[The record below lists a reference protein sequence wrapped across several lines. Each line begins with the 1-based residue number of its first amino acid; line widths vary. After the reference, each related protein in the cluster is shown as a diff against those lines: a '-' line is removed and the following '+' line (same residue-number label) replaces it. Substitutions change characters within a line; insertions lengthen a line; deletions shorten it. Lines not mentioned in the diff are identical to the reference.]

1 MAIDA
6 TKREKELIDKFL
18 KETTLFIGPEPS
30 LMQNHKLEPITE
42 REIEAINKVSD
53 PSVISVAR
61 SKMQAG
67 ANEAFEML
75 EQIGAAPGAKWGDL
89 VCGIFTASGDL
100 SIVSSGGVLIF
111 SGCTQYGVKYIVQNW
126 LNDPEVGVE
135 PGDIFYYN
143 DARYGGVH
151 NTDQNL
157 ILPVFENGELIAWI
171 VTVVHEGENGA
182 IEPGGMP
189 SAAEQVYDQGL
200 AISPIR
206 VGKNYKFYKDL
217 VTYFQNSVREPKLM
231 VVDMKAK
238 LYAALRIQQRI
249 QETIQEYGVDAV
261 IAVLRKTLDD
271 TVEEVQRRLRQWPDG
286 KVRMMGIA
294 DSTLRE
300 NLLIKVNLELT
311 KKDGE
316 LTLDFRGSSPEFAN
330 RPNNSV
336 TSAMKGMLA
345 QLFLSFVWPDLPR
358 NQAVLAPMKF
368 IIDDHSIYNASFDV
382 PNSQSMMTFFPAF
395 TVTQAA
401 LAKFLYNSP
410 EKTTKLI
417 APWYNMIRT
426 IIYGG
431 VTQHGEVVGNLCAD
445 LNGMSGGARDGL
457 DGEHSIAPIF
467 APMAEQGEQELIE
480 EEVPI
485 IQLSRRIMKDNQG
498 FGKYRGGQ
506 GYQMIVT
513 QKGSDYFGFMTT
525 TIGSKFPST
534 YGIFG
539 GYACPTYPLAKIK
552 GINVFEILKETP
564 EKMVYTFEELLNN
577 RPFENAAYSTHH
589 GGLQFELVQEGE
601 LYLITQGAGGG
612 YGDVLDRDPELV
624 IKDVEENLISV
635 ETANRIYKVFFD
647 PETLVLDVDKTESAR
662 KEERENRKKRGV
674 PYREFVKNWTTD
686 APPEGIPFYG
696 SWKEKDII
704 YAGSPTNI
712 MKEGNLSAVWLPNPK
727 DVRIEELE
735 KELAALRQ
743 AKQDVNG

>member
-1 MAIDA
+1 MAIDVN
-6 TKREKELIDKFL
+6 KREQELVEKFL
-18 KETTLFIGPEPS
+18 KKTTLFLGPTPE
-30 LMQNHKLEPITE
+30 LMQDHTLAPITE
-42 REIEAINKVSD
+42 REVEAIRKVNN
-53 PSVISVAR
+53 PSVLSVAR

-67 ANEAFEML
+67 TNEAFEML

-89 VCGIFTASGDL
+89 VCGIFTAKGDL

-111 SGCTQYGVKYIVQNW
+111 AGCTQYGVKYIVQNW
-126 LNDPEVGVE
+126 LNDPEVGVK

-157 ILPVFENGELIAWI
+157 ILPVFHEGELIAWI

-200 AISPIR
+200 MISPIK
-206 VGKNYKFYKDL
+206 VGENYKFYKDL
-217 VTYFQNSVREPKLM
+217 VTYFQNSVREPKLQL
-231 VVDMKAK
+231 VDMKAK
-238 LYAALRIQQRI
+238 LHAALRIEQRI
-249 QETIQEYGVDAV
+249 KETIEEYGVDAV

-271 TVEEVQRRLRQWPDG
+271 TVEEVKRRISQWPDG

-311 KKDGE
+311 KKGDE

-368 IIDDHSIYNASFDV
+368 IIDEHSIYNASYDV
-382 PNSQSMMTFFPAF
+382 PNAQSMMTFFPAF

-401 LAKFLYNSP
+401 LAKFLYSSP
-410 EKTTKLI
+410 EKATKVL

-426 IIYGG
+426 CIYGG
-431 VTQHGEVVGNLCAD
+431 VTQHGETVGNLCAD
-445 LNGMSGGARDGL
+445 LNGMPGGAREGL
-457 DGEHSIAPIF
+457 DGEHAIAPIF

-485 IQLSRRIMKDNQG
+485 MQLSRRLMKDNQG

-506 GYQMIVT
+506 GYQMFIT
-513 QKGSDYFGFMTT
+513 QKDSDFFGFMST
-525 TIGSKFPST
+525 TIGSKYPST

-539 GYACPTYPLAKIK
+539 GYGCPTYPLCKIK
-552 GINVFEILKETP
+552 GVNIFEIMKNEP
-564 EKMVYTFEELLNN
+564 EKMVYTTEEIMNN
-577 RPFENAAYSTHH
+577 RPFENATYTTHH
-589 GGLQFELVQEGE
+589 FGMQFELAEEGE
-601 LYLITQGAGGG
+601 IYIYTQGAGGG
-612 YGDVLDRDPELV
+612 YGDVLDRDPKLV
-624 IKDVEENLISV
+624 IKDVEEDLISQ
-635 ETANRIYKVFFD
+635 ETANNIYKVFYD
-647 PETLVLDVDKTESAR
+647 PETLVLDVEKTEEAR
-662 KEERENRKKRGV
+662 RQEREARKKRGV
-674 PYREFVKNWTTD
+674 PYREFVKNWVTD
-686 APPEGIPFYG
+686 EPPAHLPFYG
-696 SWKEKDII
+696 CWKEREVI
-704 YAGSPTNI
+704 YAGSPDNKMT
-712 MKEGNLSAVWLPNPK
+712 EGNLKAVWLPNPK
-727 DVRIEELE
+727 DVRIAQLEAELE
-735 KELAALRQ
+735 ALKN
-743 AKQDVNG
+743 KQKQ

>member
-6 TKREKELIDKFL
+6 TKREQELVEQFL
-18 KETTLFIGPEPS
+18 KETTLFLGPEPR
-30 LMQNHKLEPITE
+30 LMQDHGLAPITN
-42 REIEAINKVSD
+42 REIQAILKEND
-53 PSVISVAR
+53 PSIISMAR

-67 ANEAFEML
+67 ANEAYEML
-75 EQIGAAPGAKWGDL
+75 EQIGAAPGAKWGDV
-89 VCGIFTASGDL
+89 VCGIFTAKGDL

-111 SGCTQYGVKYIVQNW
+111 AGCTQYGVKYIVENW

-157 ILPVFENGELIAWI
+157 ILPVFNNGELIAWI

-182 IEPGGMP
+182 VEPGGMP

-200 AISPIR
+200 AISPMR
-206 VGKNYKFYKDL
+206 VGRNYKFYKDL
-217 VTYFQNSVREPKLM
+217 VTYFQNSVREPKLQ

-238 LYAALRIQQRI
+238 LHGALRILQRI
-249 QETIQEYGVDAV
+249 EETIAEYGVDAA

-271 TVEEVQRRLRQWPDG
+271 TVEEVQRRLTQWPDG

-311 KKDGE
+311 KKGGE

-330 RPNNSV
+330 RANNSV

-368 IIDDHSIYNASFDV
+368 IIDDHSIYNASYDV
-382 PNSQSMMTFFPAF
+382 PNAQSMMTFFPAF

-401 LAKFLYNSP
+401 LAKYLYNSP
-410 EKTTKLI
+410 EKATKLI

-426 IIYGG
+426 TIYGG
-431 VTQHGEVVGNLCAD
+431 ITQHGETVGNLCAD
-445 LNGMSGGARDGL
+445 LNGMPGGAKEGM

-467 APMAEQGEQELIE
+467 APMSEQGEQELIE
-480 EEVPI
+480 EEIPI
-485 IQLSRRIMKDNQG
+485 MQLSRRLMKDNQG

-506 GYQMIVT
+506 GYQMFVT
-513 QKGSDYFGFMTT
+513 QKESDFFGFMTT
-525 TIGSKFPST
+525 TIGSKYPST
-534 YGIFG
+534 YGIYG
-539 GYACPTYPLAKIK
+539 GYACPAYPLAKIK
-552 GINVFEILKETP
+552 GIDIFEIMKNEP
-564 EKMVYTFEELLNN
+564 EKMVYTTEEIMNN
-577 RPFENAAYSTHH
+577 RPFENATYTTHH
-589 GGLQFELVQEGE
+589 GGLQFELAQEGE
-601 LYLITQGAGGG
+601 IYIITQGAGGG

-624 IKDVEENLISV
+624 IKDVEENLISE
-635 ETANRIYKVFFD
+635 ETANRIYKVFFN
-647 PETLVLDVDKTESAR
+647 PETLILDSEKTEEARR
-662 KEERENRKKRGV
+662 KEREDRKKRGIA
-674 PYREFVKNWTTD
+674 YQEFVKNWVTD
-686 APPEGIPFYG
+686 TPPANLPFYG
-696 SWKEKDII
+696 SWKEKNVI
-704 YAGSPTNI
+704 YAGSPDNYMT
-712 MKEGNLSAVWLPNPK
+712 EGNLKAVWLPNPK
-727 DVRIEELE
+727 DVRIAELE
-735 KELAALRQ
+735 TELKELGDKR
-743 AKQDVNG
+743 

>member
-6 TKREKELIDKFL
+6 TKREQELVEQFL
-18 KETTLFIGPEPS
+18 KETTLFLGPEPR
-30 LMQNHKLEPITE
+30 LMQDHGLAPITD
-42 REIEAINKVSD
+42 REIQAIFKEND
-53 PSVISVAR
+53 PSIISMAR

-67 ANEAFEML
+67 ANEAYEML
-75 EQIGAAPGAKWGDL
+75 EQIGAAPGAKWGDV
-89 VCGIFTASGDL
+89 VCGIFTAKGDL

-111 SGCTQYGVKYIVQNW
+111 AGCTQYGVKYIVENW

-157 ILPVFENGELIAWI
+157 ILPVFNNGELIAWI

-182 IEPGGMP
+182 VEPGGMP

-200 AISPIR
+200 AISPMR
-206 VGKNYKFYKDL
+206 VGRNYKFYKDL
-217 VTYFQNSVREPKLM
+217 VTYFQNSVREPKLQ

-238 LYAALRIQQRI
+238 LHGALRIMQRI
-249 QETIQEYGVDAV
+249 EETIAEYGVDAA

-271 TVEEVQRRLRQWPDG
+271 TVEEVQRRLTQWPDG

-311 KKDGE
+311 KKGGE

-330 RPNNSV
+330 RANNSV

-368 IIDDHSIYNASFDV
+368 IIDDHSIYNASYDV
-382 PNSQSMMTFFPAF
+382 PNAQSMMTFFPAF

-401 LAKFLYNSP
+401 LAKYLYNSP
-410 EKTTKLI
+410 EKATKLI

-426 IIYGG
+426 TIYGG
-431 VTQHGEVVGNLCAD
+431 ITQHGETVGNLCAD
-445 LNGMSGGARDGL
+445 LNGMPGGAKEGM

-467 APMAEQGEQELIE
+467 APMSEQGEQELIE
-480 EEVPI
+480 EEIPI
-485 IQLSRRIMKDNQG
+485 MQLSRRLMKDNQG

-506 GYQMIVT
+506 GYQMFVT
-513 QKGSDYFGFMTT
+513 QKESDFFGFMTT
-525 TIGSKFPST
+525 TIGSKYPST
-534 YGIFG
+534 YGIYG
-539 GYACPTYPLAKIK
+539 GYACPAYPLAKIK
-552 GINVFEILKETP
+552 GIDIFEIMKNDP
-564 EKMVYTFEELLNN
+564 EKMVYTTEEIMNN
-577 RPFENAAYSTHH
+577 RPFENATYTTHH
-589 GGLQFELVQEGE
+589 GGLQFELAQEGE
-601 LYLITQGAGGG
+601 IYIITQGAGGG

-624 IKDVEENLISV
+624 IKDVEENLISE
-635 ETANRIYKVFFD
+635 ETANRIYKVFFN
-647 PETLVLDVDKTESAR
+647 PETLILDSEKTEEARR
-662 KEERENRKKRGV
+662 KEREDRKKRGIS
-674 PYREFVKNWTTD
+674 YQEFVKNWVTD
-686 APPEGIPFYG
+686 TPTADLPFYG
-696 SWKEKDII
+696 SWKEKNVI
-704 YAGSPTNI
+704 YAGSPDNYMT
-712 MKEGNLSAVWLPNPK
+712 EGNLKAVWLPNPK
-727 DVRIEELE
+727 DVRIAELE
-735 KELAALRQ
+735 TELKELGDKR
-743 AKQDVNG
+743 